1 MARISTY
8 PLDNSVVG
16 TDKWI
21 GTDSSAKKLTKNFSA
36 DAVAAYLNT
45 SGIIESQALRYTYQ
59 DVTGSEV
66 RKNGTISFDTTQGTN
81 VPFSGITTW
90 KLSRYAKPSK
100 SVETFYNS
108 PLVGQQILI
117 TNANNPSSW
126 AIFDWVSSTQD
137 VLEPDFYDIALTLV
151 SSTGDLVDGQDYL
164 ISLIYNAAGGGDKNF
179 VFTAPSP
186 PNALSVW
193 DITHNLK
200 KYPSVSVVNTAN
212 EIIIGA
218 VEYISLNQLTI
229 TFRASGA
236 PIATQGK
243 AFLN

>member
-66 RKNGTISFDTTQGTN
+66 RKNGTISFDTTQGIN

-100 SVETFYNS
+100 AEETFYDS

-179 VFTAPSP
+179 VFTAPSSP
-186 PNALSVW
+186 AVSVW
-193 DITHNLK
+193 DITHNLN

-218 VEYISLNQLTI
+218 VEYISVNQLTI

-236 PIATQGK
+236 LVATQGK

>member
-45 SGIIESQALRYTYQ
+45 SGIIESQSLRYTYQ

-100 SVETFYNS
+100 AVETFYDS

-126 AIFDWVSSTQD
+126 AIFDWDSSTQD
-137 VLEPDFYDIALTLV
+137 ALEPDFYDIALTLV
-151 SSTGDLVDGQDYL
+151 SSTGDLVDGEDYL

-179 VFTAPSP
+179 VFTAPASP
-186 PNALSVW
+186 AVSVW
-193 DITHNLK
+193 DITHNLN

-212 EIIIGA
+212 EIIVGA
-218 VEYISLNQLTI
+218 VEYISVNRLTI
-229 TFRASGA
+229 TFRARGA
-236 PIATQGK
+236 LVATQGK

>member
-1 MARISTY
+1 
-8 PLDNSVVG
+8 
-16 TDKWI
+16 
-21 GTDSSAKKLTKNFSA
+21 
-36 DAVAAYLNT
+36 
-45 SGIIESQALRYTYQ
+45 
-59 DVTGSEV
+59 
-66 RKNGTISFDTTQGTN
+66 
-81 VPFSGITTW
+81 
-90 KLSRYAKPSK
+90 
-100 SVETFYNS
+100 
-108 PLVGQQILI
+108 
-117 TNANNPSSW
+117 
-126 AIFDWVSSTQD
+126 
-137 VLEPDFYDIALTLV
+137 LTLV

-218 VEYISLNQLTI
+218 VEYISIDRLTI

-236 PIATQGK
+236 LVATQGK